1 MNIPVID
8 PFGVA
13 ADPAMPSL
21 ALALDPEEAQRQFLR
36 RLPQLAGEHGVVHLR
51 KIRVTRYKP
60 GRRCMIEYDV
70 EVERPDTPL
79 EVVTLIGKVRV
90 RRFGKSGYRLLSALW
105 DAGFRL
111 DSQDGISVP
120 KPIGTVSKFQM
131 WLQRKVP
138 GRPATDLLAAPA
150 GVALARKIAEAAC
163 KLHRAGVSA
172 ERRHTMAD
180 ELNILKTRLPA
191 VAPPGSLWG
200 RRIARLLDAA
210 DRLGAAT
217 PEATTC
223 GIHRDFYAD
232 QVIVDDGRLFL
243 VDFDLYCEGDPAL
256 DIGNFLGHVTEQSL
270 RTLGDPEALA
280 DRKHAMEER
289 FVELSGVAPAAVRA
303 YATLTL
309 VRHVYLSTLFA
320 ERRPFTQSLIELCE
334 ARLGVT
340 RHVGFAG
347 SKPTSFKK
355 ASVADW
361 SVGDAH
367 RRPRI
372 ALYSHDTQGLGHIR
386 RNLLVARALCARG
399 EAPVILLLSG
409 VREAAAFSMPPGV
422 DCVTLPSLGKGVDG
436 RYFPRSLDVPMA
448 DLIKVR
454 SSGITAV
461 LRSFDADVL
470 VVDKVPKG
478 VFDELLPGL
487 RALRARGRARIVL
500 GLREILDDA
509 EAVRREWEEGDYT
522 SAIRAYYD
530 RIWVYGDRSV
540 YDTVREYGFP
550 EDIAQRVCFTG
561 YLNPLDVADP
571 ECEADRWL
579 FDALLPEGGSRPIT
593 LCLVGGGRDGLT
605 LAEAF
610 LRAKK
615 PGTGVV
621 VTGPLM
627 PAESRASLKSLAAQH
642 PRAHVLEF
650 VTHPCP
656 LLERADRVVAMAGY
670 NTICEILAYRK
681 PALVVPRTEPRT
693 EQLIRAERFAALGLV
708 DMLHPSELTPEAISA
723 WLEAKVERPTAAEEV
738 MDFSGV
744 RRLPGLLEEVLAAQV
759 RAVR

>member
-1 MNIPVID
+1 MSIPVTD

-13 ADPAMPSL
+13 GDRTMPTL
-21 ALALDPEEAQRQFLR
+21 ELALDPSVAQQQLGR
-36 RLPQLAGEHGVVHLR
+36 RLSRLAGRDGCVHVR
-51 KIRVTRYKP
+51 AIRVTRYKP
-60 GRRCMIEYDV
+60 GRRCLIEYDV
-70 EVERPDTPL
+70 DVRRPDTEP
-79 EVVTLIGKVRV
+79 ESVVLVGKVRV
-90 RRFGKSGYRLLSALW
+90 RRYGKSGYRLLDAFW
-105 DAGFRL
+105 HAGFQS
-111 DSQDGISVP
+111 DSADGISVP
-120 KPIGTVSKFQM
+120 EPVGAVGAFRM

-138 GRPATDLLAAPA
+138 GRAATDFLAAPE
-150 GVALARKIAEAAC
+150 GLALARMIAEAAF
-163 KLHRAGVSA
+163 KVHGAGIPT

-180 ELNILKTRLPA
+180 ELEMLRTHLST
-191 VAPPGSLWG
+191 VAPQGSRWAG
-200 RRIARLLDAA
+200 RIARLVDAA
-210 DRLGAAT
+210 DRLGAAIPEPT
-217 PEATTC
+217 PR

-243 VDFDLYCEGDPAL
+243 LDFDLYCEGDPAL

-270 RTLGDPEALA
+270 RTLGDPEALV
-280 DRKHAMEER
+280 DQERAMEER

-309 VRHVYLSTLFA
+309 VRHIYLSTLFA

-347 SKPTSFKK
+347 SKPASFKK

-399 EAPVILLLSG
+399 ESPIILLLSG

-422 DCVTLPSLGKGVDG
+422 DCVTLPSLGKSVDG

-470 VVDKVPKG
+470 IVDKVPQG

-487 RALRARGRARIVL
+487 GALRARGRARIVL

-522 SAIRAYYD
+522 SAIRAFYD
-530 RIWVYGDRSV
+530 RIWVYGDRNV

-550 EDIAQRVCFTG
+550 EDIAQRVRFTG

-571 ECEADRWL
+571 EQEANRWL
-579 FDALLPEGGSRPIT
+579 FDAVLPEGGSRPIS
-593 LCLVGGGRDGLT
+593 LCLVGGGRD
-605 LAEAF
+605 
-610 LRAKK
+610 
-615 PGTGVV
+615 
-621 VTGPLM
+621 
-627 PAESRASLKSLAAQH
+627 
-642 PRAHVLEF
+642 
-650 VTHPCP
+650 
-656 LLERADRVVAMAGY
+656 
-670 NTICEILAYRK
+670 
-681 PALVVPRTEPRT
+681 
-693 EQLIRAERFAALGLV
+693 
-708 DMLHPSELTPEAISA
+708 
-723 WLEAKVERPTAAEEV
+723 
-738 MDFSGV
+738 
-744 RRLPGLLEEVLAAQV
+744 
-759 RAVR
+759 